1 MIVYANITPIMTLP
15 TFIIGFIAV
24 LTIGAAIA
32 EISES
37 MEEKRCKKLG
47 AKERLT
53 PSQLAVKRYY
63 EEREGRGK
71 QAEMTTKD
79 YGRMSDWL

>member
-1 MIVYANITPIMTLP
+1 MIVYANITPIMSLS

-24 LTIGAAIA
+24 LIIGAAIV
-32 EISES
+32 EISEI
-37 MEEKRCKKLG
+37 MAEKRCKKLE

-63 EEREGRGK
+63 EERGGGK
-71 QAEMTTKD
+71 K
-79 YGRMSDWL
+79 

>member
-1 MIVYANITPIMTLP
+1 MIVYANITPMMTLP

-37 MEEKRCKKLG
+37 METKRCKKLG

-63 EEREGRGK
+63 EERERRRK
-71 QAEMTTKD
+71 
-79 YGRMSDWL
+79 